1 MACMAVRYS
10 IFALYSFILNIH
22 IQIALYKEPLCK
34 LQHQYP
40 VALQLHIVV
49 ILARGRFRAVRE

>member
-1 MACMAVRYS
+1 MACMTVIIRYS
-10 IFALYSFILNIH
+10 ILCLYSFILIIH

-40 VALQLHIVV
+40 VALQLHIGAYTV
-49 ILARGRFRAVRE
+49 ILA